1 MNGVALAIVLALA
14 LPPTDVHR
22 GEMTPEEQTI
32 AFLEDEIFKLKK
44 ALALCADDNL
54 TSATIIM
61 NQDEHIKKL
70 RRSQKWKTTR
80 EWLRVGAGFAVGYA
94 VGGN

>member
-1 MNGVALAIVLALA
+1 MIEAIVLSLM
-14 LPPTDVHR
+14 LSMPPPEAV
-22 GEMTPEEQTI
+22 MTPEEETI
-32 AFLEDEIFKLKK
+32 AVLLVRIETLEKELN
-44 ALALCADDNL
+44 LCADDNL
-54 TSATIIM
+54 TSATIIT

-94 VGGN
+94 VGDN